1 MLVNEDNCFL
11 CDSLETFLHFFLNK
25 NDEAAKKVGH
35 LYFRGEGKYHK
46 YLVPSLYLDEGLT
59 KKSSEYYYRVL
70 LNQIGSADYSK
81 SSDLFRAI
89 ADFQHQGAK
98 TRILEVS
105 ENPLIALFFA
115 CEKYSKGNLEPGYVY
130 IFGSH
135 HIVDRNEVVT
145 EHFDVGHTV
154 AAKIALNLIPQEKIN
169 EFMTICKSIYARTSR
184 NDWKQLRFRD
194 MNSFLVAGDEGDP
207 NQIKIKNISSI
218 TLSSE
223 EYTTIQTFMYLL
235 NQRAK
240 TNGELVYPFNIFEE
254 LMLAHIVIPSNCSDR
269 VKMQQSAFI
278 FPKYVFT
285 NGKTMEDIQKEI
297 DRSVSTLSA
306 NVITEDGKMINA
318 IKIPGDKKV
327 LIRKQLAQIGITE
340 GFVYPEIEHRSNT
353 LLSSLF

>member
-89 ADFQHQGAK
+89 ADLQHQGAK

-105 ENPLIALFFA
+105 ENPLIALYFA
-115 CEKYSKGNLEPGYVY
+115 CEKYSKGTVEPGYVY
-130 IFGSH
+130 IFGSN
-135 HIVDRNEVVT
+135 HIVDRNEIVT

-154 AAKIALNLIPQEKIN
+154 AAKIALNLIPQDKIN

-184 NDWKQLRFRD
+184 TDWKQLRFRD
-194 MNSFLVAGDEGDP
+194 MNSFVAGDEGDP
-207 NQIKIKNISSI
+207 NLIKIKNISSI

-285 NGKTMEDIQKEI
+285 NGKSMEDIQKEI
-297 DRSVSTLSA
+297 DRSVSTLAA
-306 NVITEDGKMINA
+306 NIITEDGKMINA
-318 IKIPGDKKV
+318 IKIPGQRSDSRRSRAALRRV
-327 LIRKQLAQIGITE
+327 RRGCRPPVRGTR
-340 GFVYPEIEHRSNT
+340 YPC
-353 LLSSLF
+353 